1 MKGALSGVKQKAKQ
15 RQGMSPGTFFFFF
28 LTALDLDL

>member
-15 RQGMSPGTFFFFF
+15 RQGMSPSTFFFF